1 MKNQA
6 PTPGHGVPESFINK
20 FGQNITAILSGFDR
34 LRFRGT
40 LRLLFQPQ
48 AMEVYL
54 NCCHV
59 LIKHFSH
66 FAQQLTDKIKAQA
79 YEAARQA
86 GRPVQYL
93 SRSDISKE
101 DLARQMARRDGIGAG
116 LIAVF
121 SAVEP
126 CLSYSV
132 RGDRQSRQIH
142 LIGTPQV
149 HSPLPLLPA
158 SGLWLVS
165 CTGADLVSFYGGCL
179 SQWARVVGPADGSG
193 GSVLRTARQLFCA
206 GEANRAPRRCW
217 INNCA
222 PTGQEHSMACWHRLI
237 RCTSK
242 WAVHSN
248 SATTGAPARPSMPP
262 I

>member
-86 GRPVQYL
+86 GRPVQGHP

-101 DLARQMARRDGIGAG
+101 DLARQIARRDGIGAG

-142 LIGTPQV
+142 LVLETRKCTHLYHYYQHPDF
-149 HSPLPLLPA
+149 
-158 SGLWLVS
+158 GLCHVRVQTWFPFTVDVCLNGREWL
-165 CTGADLVSFYGGCL
+165 
-179 SQWARVVGPADGSG
+179 
-193 GSVLRTARQLFCA
+193 ARQMDRAGLCFRQRNILFWS
-206 GEANRAPRRCW
+206 R
-217 INNCA
+217 
-222 PTGQEHSMACWHRLI
+222 
-237 RCTSK
+237 
-242 WAVHSN
+242 
-248 SATTGAPARPSMPP
+248 
-262 I
+262 